1 MVFLETKEDSMSTST
16 TIPVTV
22 EPEAATLI
30 DALGLEQPLREMIE
44 HSKQA
49 IPSLRRIEVEYG
61 YKVDDPE
68 NPTIVI
74 YLMVDPPGHPVDLD
88 RPIRNDLVRW
98 FLRSYPGEVARYFV
112 LEVLGDR
119 S

>member
-1 MVFLETKEDSMSTST
+1 MSIST
-16 TIPVTV
+16 TNPVSID
-22 EPEAATLI
+22 PEAVSLI
-30 DALGLEQPLREMIE
+30 AALGLEQPFQEMIE
-44 HSKQA
+44 HAKQA

-61 YKVDDPE
+61 YKVEDPE

-74 YLMVDPPGHPVDLD
+74 YLIVDPPSHPVELD
-88 RPIRNDLVRW
+88 RSIRDDLVRW
-98 FLRSYPGEVARYFV
+98 FLRTYPGGVARHFL